1 MPSPFVYNH
10 GVVRFCLALDNVVLG
25 SFNIF
30 LRFRPDYNG
39 QFAMPNIAA
48 AIGASSGIRLILE
61 LGRYRYGV
69 CFKYS

>member
-10 GVVRFCLALDNVVLG
+10 GVGRFRLALDNVVFCP
-25 SFNIF
+25 FNIF

-48 AIGASSGIRLILE
+48 AVGASAGIRLILE
-61 LGRYRYGV
+61 LSRYRYGV
-69 CFKYS
+69 CFQG